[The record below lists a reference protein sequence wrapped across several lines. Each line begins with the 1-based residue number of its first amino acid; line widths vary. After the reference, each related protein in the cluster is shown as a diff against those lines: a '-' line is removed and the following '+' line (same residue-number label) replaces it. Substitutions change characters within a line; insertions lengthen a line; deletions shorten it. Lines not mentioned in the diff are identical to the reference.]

1 MPAIN
6 EKTGARLALVSRE
19 ILYFDGFQSA
29 DVKLREQSLP
39 PSVVRFRSEARVTK
53 DRSSAVNIDA
63 DRALISFKEMPIT
76 RVDANHQA
84 VEIAGGKI
92 GGFSVERAA
101 LINDFELGQNAA
113 LRDTFEFERFIWEP
127 D

>member
-1 MPAIN
+1 MLGIN

-101 LINDFELGQNAA
+101 LINDFELGQNPA